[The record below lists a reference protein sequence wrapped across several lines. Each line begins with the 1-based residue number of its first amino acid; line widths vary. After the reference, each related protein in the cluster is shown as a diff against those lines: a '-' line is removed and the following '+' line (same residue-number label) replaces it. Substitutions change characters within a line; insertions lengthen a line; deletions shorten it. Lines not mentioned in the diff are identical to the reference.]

1 MRYDELAPEE
11 QAWVRDNERIWA
23 RAHAIAAR
31 HPGMDPSLVYH
42 ERRTLAHQWADD
54 PAHDESVDVDE
65 LREIVRQAAQA
76 RNGWKTILQRC
87 APVRRKAAASRNS
100 AAAACERSA

>member
-1 MRYDELAPEE
+1 MLAPTAACYPPVVRYEELSKDE

-42 ERRTLAHQWADD
+42 TLVNLRRTPEERLARG
-54 PAHDESVDVDE
+54 
-65 LREIVRQAAQA
+65 LVRGA
-76 RNGWKTILQRC
+76 
-87 APVRRKAAASRNS
+87 S
-100 AAAACERSA
+100 AAR